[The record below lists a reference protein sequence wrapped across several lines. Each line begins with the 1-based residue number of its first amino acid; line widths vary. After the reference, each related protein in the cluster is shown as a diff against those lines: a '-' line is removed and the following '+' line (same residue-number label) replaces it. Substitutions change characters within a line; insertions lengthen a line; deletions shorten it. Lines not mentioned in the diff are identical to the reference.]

1 MGRVRGVVEGS
12 VYQSLRFALGAA
24 ARTYFSRIEVRHLE
38 RLPQSGPLLVV
49 ANHPASLTDVLV
61 LGPALPRRLHF
72 VAYSGL
78 FKPWPLGVL
87 LRLAGTVPVYRQQ
100 EGAESMPKNADMF
113 RACNDVLRAGEAVL
127 IFPEGTSVG
136 DRSVE
141 KLRTGAARM
150 AFAYE
155 FDARRG
161 EPLCLLPI
169 GLHFDQRE
177 LFQSAVTLSIGRPLE
192 LESFRD
198 QHASDPV
205 EAVQALTAQIQ
216 VALEKLIL
224 NIPSRELVKLVH
236 EVQRLYLNELQLQSP
251 GAPELAL
258 SRAISDCIEFYR
270 VHDRE
275 RLFQIWRAMNGYRRK
290 LAMAHL
296 EDDAI
301 RAAGAARSAVEPTV
315 GAFIGIGP
323 AIAGAVLNYLPYHL
337 TGRIGLLFAAADP
350 TRTAFARMM
359 VGVVVFPATYSAYG
373 WLLRQ
378 LTHWTWGIVVAA
390 LAAGAILGLFA
401 YAYFAWFR
409 TERHRLRVEW
419 VLHTHRRTVA
429 RLRRERRLLI
439 VLLDLA
445 RDDYLATAGAAMEP
459 AARGV

>member
-1 MGRVRGVVEGS
+1 MSRWREAIEGG
-12 VYQSLRFALGAA
+12 VYQSLRFVLGAA
-24 ARTYFSRIEVRHLE
+24 ARTYFSRIEVRHFE

-78 FKPWPLGVL
+78 FKPWPLGAV

-100 EGAESMPKNADMF
+100 EGAGNMPKNADMF

-192 LESFRD
+192 LGPFRE
-198 QHASDPV
+198 QYASTPV
-205 EAVQALTAQIQ
+205 EAVQALTSQIQ

-236 EVQRLYLNELQLQSP
+236 EVQRLYLNELQLQAP
-251 GAPELAL
+251 NAPELAL

-270 VHDRE
+270 VRDRE

-301 RAAGAARSAVEPTV
+301 REMGTARSAAEPTV
-315 GAFIGIGP
+315 GALVGMVP
-323 AIAGAVLNYLPYHL
+323 AILGAVINYLPYHL
-337 TGRIGLLFAAADP
+337 SGRIGLLFAAADP

-359 VGVVVFPATYSAYG
+359 VGLVVFPATYSGYG

-378 LTHWTWGIVVAA
+378 LTHWTWGIVVAG
-390 LAAGAILGLFA
+390 LAAGAVLGLFA
-401 YAYFAWFR
+401 YAYFSWLR
-409 TERHRLRVEW
+409 GERHHLRLEW
-419 VLHTHRRTVA
+419 VLHTHRRVIV

-439 VLLDLA
+439 LLLDLA
-445 RDDYLATAGAAMEP
+445 RDDYLAWGGASMDDP
-459 AARGV
+459 GRG